1 MHLHLL
7 RDTFCDTHTLGKL
20 TINGQ
25 FECYTLEDTDRYL
38 DGGGI
43 KIYGQ
48 TAIPAGVYTVTLSHS
63 PRFGRVLPLLL
74 SVPGFSGVRI
84 HPGNSDRDTE
94 GCILVGD
101 ARNVEDGASLPL
113 SQSRKAFERLMEKLK
128 QALAKSE
135 SIRITIEREK

>member
-7 RDTFCDTHTLGKL
+7 RDTFRDTHTLGKL
-20 TINGQ
+20 AINGQ

-38 DGGGI
+38 DGGGL

-63 PRFGRVLPLLL
+63 PRFGRVLPLLS

-101 ARNVEDGASLPL
+101 ARNGDASIPL

-128 QALAKSE
+128 QALAKGE
-135 SIRITIEREK
+135 SIRITIERKK